1 MRQFL
6 KINISSPVSMICE
19 LSEVSLAADS
29 ERRVSS
35 CSMPVRVDTC
45 RQHKEDCK
53 TTTFYPRICR
63 DSNSCE
69 DAVFIIDAAST
80 DKSRC
85 KSAYQRETD

>member
-1 MRQFL
+1 
-6 KINISSPVSMICE
+6 MICE

-45 RQHKEDCK
+45 RQIKEDCE

-63 DSNSCE
+63 YGIRIVE
-69 DAVFIIDAAST
+69 DAAFVNDAASIN
-80 DKSRC
+80 
-85 KSAYQRETD
+85 

>member
-45 RQHKEDCK
+45 GQIKRTVKRRHSKL
-53 TTTFYPRICR
+53 
-63 DSNSCE
+63 
-69 DAVFIIDAAST
+69 VFAGHSSG
-80 DKSRC
+80 K
-85 KSAYQRETD
+85 K